1 MPILLKSL
9 QGVGHAIN
17 VSTKVSKKLNEDSSL
32 DLTIIENAST
42 FDAIGA
48 ITKMWTITHVE
59 GEDDFNEYVIVILDK
74 STIGE
79 KIRLDIKARQKELD
93 DLNNSRIYQ
102 EYNESFTGVEFFN
115 TVFKGTGYKYVLHP
129 KVDASKF
136 EGLGKG
142 DTRLEI
148 FKKGLERYHLEYEY
162 DAKTKTFHL
171 YDELSK
177 FADYYIKAGMNAD
190 NVKIQEDASKCY
202 TFIKGYG
209 DFDGQ
214 QTFAEAGLQIEFTH
228 PLAQLI
234 GKREAPPLVDG
245 RIKKEDSLKK
255 AMELLIKKSVTAS
268 ISLDFVALREHFPE
282 ANPKIGDVVRV
293 VDSAIGYNDLVRIV
307 EITTHRDAYNNITKQ
322 DVVLGDFTR
331 RNRYNKAVHDAANY
345 VKSVK
350 STKSDPS
357 KELKALN
364 AKVNASLSINNELV
378 KQNEKINAK
387 VDKMNTKTVTTAN
400 GTIMYD
406 FTSQSSIRNI
416 KSIGTIGDS
425 VARGSHAKTNFTEML
440 GKKLKAKTTNLARG
454 GATMATVPIGKE
466 AVENSIYRQ
475 AEQIRGDLII
485 LQGTDDDW
493 LHGYWAGVPIGTDK
507 TDTKTFYGAFC
518 SAIEVIRKNNPDSKI
533 LVMTATRQ
541 CPMSGTT

>member
-1 MPILLKSL
+1 
-9 QGVGHAIN
+9 
-17 VSTKVSKKLNEDSSL
+17 
-32 DLTIIENAST
+32 
-42 FDAIGA
+42 
-48 ITKMWTITHVE
+48 
-59 GEDDFNEYVIVILDK
+59 
-74 STIGE
+74 
-79 KIRLDIKARQKELD
+79 
-93 DLNNSRIYQ
+93 
-102 EYNESFTGVEFFN
+102 
-115 TVFKGTGYKYVLHP
+115 
-129 KVDASKF
+129 
-136 EGLGKG
+136 
-142 DTRLEI
+142 
-148 FKKGLERYHLEYEY
+148 
-162 DAKTKTFHL
+162 
-171 YDELSK
+171 
-177 FADYYIKAGMNAD
+177 
-190 NVKIQEDASKCY
+190 
-202 TFIKGYG
+202 
-209 DFDGQ
+209 
-214 QTFAEAGLQIEFTH
+214 
-228 PLAQLI
+228 
-234 GKREAPPLVDG
+234 
-245 RIKKEDSLKK
+245 
-255 AMELLIKKSVTAS
+255 
-268 ISLDFVALREHFPE
+268 
-282 ANPKIGDVVRV
+282 
-293 VDSAIGYNDLVRIV
+293 RIV

-357 KELKALN
+357 KDLKALN

-541 CPMSGTT
+541 CPMSGTTIRRKDTDKNKLGLTLEDYVNAQILACSELDVPVFDAYHTDYFKPYNPAFRKASMEDGLHPNEKGHEVI